1 MSIQISQTYEE
12 RLRAKES
19 IKKAKTM
26 KKRVIVLPKGKYSEF
41 DALKKAIENIYFL
54 DVSAGAGFSLSF

>member
-12 RLRAKES
+12 RLQAKES

-26 KKRVIVLPKGKYSEF
+26 KKRVIVLPKGKSSEF
-41 DALKKAIENIYFL
+41 DALKKEIENKRKRK
-54 DVSAGAGFSLSF
+54 DETRGK